1 MIFLSGFQCGFIM
14 SRMKTLLKFLS
25 IIFLLFG
32 VTSCETID
40 NNRIP
45 ALSVNIRLDNI
56 GLWNTYGVGG
66 YGIYRYFIRE
76 TREPGNF
83 PFNESTY
90 TGFGGVLLIGGMDPF
105 TAETNIP
112 LAYDM
117 ACPVECKREIRV
129 RIDDNNLDAVCTM
142 CGSRYD
148 VVAAGGAPVDG
159 PALTGEVKYRLQP
172 YRCIPA
178 SMGGYIITR

>member
-1 MIFLSGFQCGFIM
+1 MKLWVSIFAS
-14 SRMKTLLKFLS
+14 
-25 IIFLLFG
+25 FLLL
-32 VTSCETID
+32 VCATSCESID

-45 ALSVNIRLDNI
+45 ALSVNIRLDNT

-76 TREPGNF
+76 TKEPINF
-83 PFNESTY
+83 PFTESTY
-90 TGFGGVLLIGGMDPF
+90 TGYGGVLLIGGMDPF
-105 TAETNIP
+105 TTETNIP

-117 ACPVECKREIRV
+117 SCPVECKREIRV
-129 RIDDNNLDAVCTM
+129 RIDDNNLDAVCPM

-148 VVAAGGAPVDG
+148 VVSAGGAPIAG

-172 YRCIPA
+172 YHCLPGM
-178 SMGGYIITR
+178 SGGYVITR